1 MMRMLRMLQVEV
13 VSKVVHSGRS
23 PSIQPKRTARTS
35 LLVLVGLLFMLV
47 PNTIGFSSVHRTN
60 VASHKNAQSIMPSF
74 IFDERRR
81 QQRLTRTSRR
91 MTIPTNKG
99 LNLFP
104 KKNDVQDPSVA
115 ASGWQQR
122 MSHALAV
129 GLVSAALLIGS
140 SMPALAENE
149 LSAKYGGGLDTSL
162 VDQQCLLTKCNLQ
175 AKACLQDDAS
185 CRKGLTCTAKCLGDN
200 SCITGCMARYGN
212 EHLDQFLKCTIEDNE
227 CIKVAILPG
236 GFDATPPAPPAPVL
250 TAFDPKSMTGSWF
263 KVMGF
268 NPNYDC
274 YAHQRNSFAVS
285 SRQPHSLEVD
295 VEFSMPRLLP
305 DGIVHPVSITNTAA
319 ILPENM
325 ALNSYTTH
333 ELMVFD
339 DNKDPNGRSAHSHG
353 EMFGLRK

>member
-1 MMRMLRMLQVEV
+1 MMRMLRVEV
-13 VSKVVHSGRS
+13 VSKVLRHFGRS
-23 PSIQPKRTARTS
+23 PFVQPKRTAMS

-60 VASHKNAQSIMPSF
+60 VASHKNAQSMPSF
-74 IFDERRR
+74 IFDDRRR
-81 QQRLTRTSRR
+81 PQRLVTTRTIIR
-91 MTIPTNKG
+91 TIPTNQG

-104 KKNDVQDPSVA
+104 TKNDGQDPSAVS
-115 ASGWQQR
+115 SGWQQR

-140 SMPALAENE
+140 SLPALAENE

-212 EHLDQFLKCTIEDNE
+212 EHLDQFLKCTIEDHE

-250 TAFDPKSMTGSWF
+250 TAFDLKSMTGSWF

-285 SRQPHSLEVD
+285 SRQPNSLEVD

-305 DGIVHPVSITNTAA
+305 DGIVHPVSMTNTAA

-339 DNKDPNGRSAHSHG
+339 DNKDDPYGRSAHSHG